1 MLARASQRP
10 CRMRTF
16 ALAGFLLLPAL
27 AGAQS
32 APRSIALEGGA
43 AVQSGGSPPLVT
55 PVALRASWWIA
66 ERLDLTAR
74 VGWAFAART
83 EGRGADL
90 VLEAGGG
97 LRFIRSGRSLRPFAL
112 ADLAAVQVLAPE
124 ALGSEAGA
132 RLRTG
137 GGIDWFFA
145 RDLALGAEAV
155 VGGTVLLSGRATLG
169 AGVELHVEAY
179 F

>member
-1 MLARASQRP
+1 MLARASQCP

-16 ALAGFLLLPAL
+16 ALAAFLLLPVVAR
-27 AGAQS
+27 AQS
-32 APRSIALEGGA
+32 APRSIALESGA
-43 AVQSGGSPPLVT
+43 SLQSGGFAALVT

-66 ERLDLTAR
+66 DRVDLTAR
-74 VGWAFAART
+74 VGWAFAPRT

-97 LRFIRSGRSLRPFAL
+97 LRFSLADRALRPFVL
-112 ADLAAVQVLAPE
+112 ADVAAVQIFAPE

-145 RDLALGAEAV
+145 RDLALGAAAL
-155 VGGTVLLSGRATLG
+155 VGGTALLSGRATIG

>member
-1 MLARASQRP
+1 
-10 CRMRTF
+10 MRTF
-16 ALAGFLLLPAL
+16 ALAAFLLLPAL
-27 AGAQS
+27 ARAQS
-32 APRSIALEGGA
+32 APRSIALQSGA
-43 AVQSGGSPPLVT
+43 AVQSGGSAALVT
-55 PVALRASWWIA
+55 PIALRAAWWIA
-66 ERLDLTAR
+66 ERVDVTAR

-97 LRFIRSGRSLRPFAL
+97 LRLALSERALRPFAL
-112 ADLAAVQVLAPE
+112 ADVSAVQVLAPE

-145 RDLALGAEAV
+145 PDLALGAEAM

-169 AGVELHVEAY
+169 AGLELHVEAY